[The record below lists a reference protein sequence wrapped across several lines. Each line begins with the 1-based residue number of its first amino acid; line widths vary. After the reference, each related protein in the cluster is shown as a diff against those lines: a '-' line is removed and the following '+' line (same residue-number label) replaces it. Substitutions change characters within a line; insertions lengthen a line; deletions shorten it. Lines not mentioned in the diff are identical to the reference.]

1 MCIWIRS
8 YKFAMVFLLH
18 LNVKFTLSI
27 NIRNSFC
34 RNQMHEISNMAT
46 CIIETY
52 LDFYFVYVSSNVR
65 TQIRRQLSL
74 SLFLSPCTT
83 HSCTHFLTNYWHLF
97 YAFDNLDMFCWRNE
111 LQPASAKKLFTDLNH
126 DSVTSCSKWTHCKLI
141 TWV

>member
-34 RNQMHEISNMAT
+34 RNQMYEISNMAT

-74 SLFLSPCTT
+74 SLRALSHAHTFSQTIDIFSTLLTT
-83 HSCTHFLTNYWHLF
+83 WTCFVG
-97 YAFDNLDMFCWRNE
+97 E
-111 LQPASAKKLFTDLNH
+111 
-126 DSVTSCSKWTHCKLI
+126 TSCNQLQLRKCLQIWIMTVLPLVRSGHI
-141 TWV
+141 VNS

>member
-74 SLFLSPCTT
+74 SLRALSHAHTFSQTIDIFSTLLTT
-83 HSCTHFLTNYWHLF
+83 WTCFVG
-97 YAFDNLDMFCWRNE
+97 E
-111 LQPASAKKLFTDLNH
+111 
-126 DSVTSCSKWTHCKLI
+126 TSCNQLQLRKCLQIWIMTVLPLVRSGHI
-141 TWV
+141 VNS